1 MTDNLDMGKVGPVL
15 AAFVVLVLSAIL
27 GYAWGASSAEIVD
40 TGIWQL
46 EISYQSIYLQATAD
60 AYAADHNDAQ
70 ALERLSF
77 ICQEND
83 GMNTVFDQAAQ
94 RYGAQDPTKQAN
106 LDQLRTL
113 ANSGAVQQNPDVGVC
128 NFKSITRWAGIFR
141 VLAPILL
148 VLLAA
153 GIVGYG
159 VLGVIQESE
168 EEVPAP
174 KAAPKPAVAAAPAP
188 APAGGP
194 PPSAAATTPAPAPS
208 KPRAVLPGLGRRKPE
223 TEETVVSAA
232 SRGAQI
238 SAAAEKTDFS
248 EPPLVQFMTTYLH
261 GDDLYDDSFSIET
274 PTGEFLGET
283 GVGISEATG
292 SGENKSVT
300 AFEVWLFDK
309 NDIRTVTKVLMSDHA
324 FNDDAIRAKLAPKGE
339 AVAAKK
345 GDRIMLDTATL
356 RVQARIVDL
365 SYGLGA
371 MPPNSQFERITI
383 ELAAWKREGQ
393 SAQPPGGGLPPSAI
407 PPRGVPPSGGIP
419 PSGLP
424 QPPRGG
430 GS

>member
-15 AAFVVLVLSAIL
+15 AAFIVLVLSAIL

-46 EISYQSIYLQATAD
+46 EISYQSIYLQAVAD
-60 AYAADHNDAQ
+60 AYAADGNDAQ

-77 ICQEND
+77 ICQDNN
-83 GMNTVFDQAAQ
+83 GMNTVFDQAVQ
-94 RYGAQDPTKQAN
+94 RYPAKQAN

-113 ANSGAVQQNPDVGVC
+113 VNSGVVLQNPDVGVC
-128 NFKSITRWAGIFR
+128 NFKSITRWATIFR

-159 VLGVIQESE
+159 VLGLIQASE
-168 EEVPAP
+168 EEDQAP
-174 KAAPKPAVAAAPAP
+174 KAAKPPAAAAAAP

-194 PPSAAATTPAPAPS
+194 PAAAAATAPAPA
-208 KPRAVLPGLGRRKPE
+208 KPRVSLPGLGLRKPA
-223 TEETVVSAA
+223 TEDTVVSAA

-248 EPPLVQFMTTYLH
+248 EPPLVQFMTTYLQ

-324 FNDDAIRAKLAPKGE
+324 FNDDALRAKLAPKGE
-339 AVAAKK
+339 AVLAKK

-393 SAQPPGGGLPPSAI
+393 ASGSPPSA
-407 PPRGVPPSGGIP
+407 PARGAP

-430 GS
+430 G

>member
-46 EISYQSIYLQATAD
+46 EISYQSIYLQAVAD
-60 AYAADHNDAQ
+60 AYAADGDDAQ

-77 ICQEND
+77 ICQEKD

-94 RYGAQDPTKQAN
+94 RYPAKQAN
-106 LDQLRTL
+106 LDQLRAL
-113 ANSGAVQQNPDVGVC
+113 ADSGAVQQNTDVGVC
-128 NFKSITRWAGIFR
+128 NYKSITRWATIFR

-159 VLGVIQESE
+159 VLGLIQASE
-168 EEVPAP
+168 EEDQAPRPA
-174 KAAPKPAVAAAPAP
+174 AKPAGAAAAPAP
-188 APAGGP
+188 TPAGGP
-194 PPSAAATTPAPAPS
+194 PPAAAATAPAPA
-208 KPRAVLPGLGRRKPE
+208 KPRAALPGLGRRKPA
-223 TEETVVSAA
+223 TEDTVVSAA

-283 GVGISEATG
+283 GVGISEASG

-324 FNDDAIRAKLAPKGE
+324 FNDDALRAKLAPKGE
-339 AVAAKK
+339 AVLVKK

-356 RVQARIVDL
+356 RVQARVVDL

-393 SAQPPGGGLPPSAI
+393 ASGSPPVAPA
-407 PPRGVPPSGGIP
+407 RGAP

-430 GS
+430 G